1 MHMVEAVVL
10 FISGTLLLFMVK
22 KVYPFSLKE
31 FSPVVLF
38 IQQHPKFNLAVGILS
53 LLYSVFLTVQL
64 VW

>member
-1 MHMVEAVVL
+1 MIEAIVF

-22 KVYPFSLKE
+22 KVYPFNLKE
-31 FSPVVLF
+31 SSPMVLF
-38 IQQHPKFNLAVGILS
+38 IQQHPKFNLAVGIIS